1 MIGLIII
8 GVLVVLLIAAIAT
21 NFKKDKTITKDAKN
35 EAENSGMSTEGSEK
49 PIKDEKSITKEEKK
63 D

>member
-21 NFKKDKTITKDAKN
+21 NFKKDKTITKVAKN
-35 EAENSGMSTEGSEK
+35 EADNFGMSTEGSEK
-49 PIKDEKSITKEEKK
+49 PIKDEKLITKEEKK